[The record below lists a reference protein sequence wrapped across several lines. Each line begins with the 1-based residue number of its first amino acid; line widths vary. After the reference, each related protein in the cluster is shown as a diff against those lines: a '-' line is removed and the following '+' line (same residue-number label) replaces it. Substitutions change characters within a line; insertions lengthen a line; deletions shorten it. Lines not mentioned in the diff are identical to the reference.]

1 MCTCAATR
9 EARSSAD
16 NWCLVLLLLGAHG
29 AAAATARPP
38 TEDQLAT
45 VRSGVASGGPIEY
58 GNQILDVA
66 VAVTGVPSHLAAPHW
81 AVGGPGGS
89 SSASALPA
97 VANGGQPLRSY
108 DSVNLLKFLSKKP
121 QAASRQVNLKHSHVS
136 HLLNEGATTAL
147 CAAAGPEALF
157 YACTAEGVLHYV
169 PPGADCYLPPSSE
182 LPEVCGTGKS
192 RDVLRLVLRRPGLVA
207 LLSGAVSELKDQV
220 APASPAPAGSGGT
233 YRSARKGQARAKLAA
248 WPAATWSH
256 YQSGVARTERERARE
271 RGPCWS
277 RPRS

>member
-1 MCTCAATR
+1 MRVRSGRVGSTATLGRRPPQSSRSCWRGGRARGSATSLVQMCTCAATR

-97 VANGGQPLRSY
+97 VANDGQPLRSY

-121 QAASRQVNLKHSHVS
+121 R
-136 HLLNEGATTAL
+136 
-147 CAAAGPEALF
+147 
-157 YACTAEGVLHYV
+157 
-169 PPGADCYLPPSSE
+169 
-182 LPEVCGTGKS
+182 
-192 RDVLRLVLRRPGLVA
+192 RRPG
-207 LLSGAVSELKDQV
+207 
-220 APASPAPAGSGGT
+220 
-233 YRSARKGQARAKLAA
+233 R
-248 WPAATWSH
+248 
-256 YQSGVARTERERARE
+256 
-271 RGPCWS
+271 
-277 RPRS
+277 